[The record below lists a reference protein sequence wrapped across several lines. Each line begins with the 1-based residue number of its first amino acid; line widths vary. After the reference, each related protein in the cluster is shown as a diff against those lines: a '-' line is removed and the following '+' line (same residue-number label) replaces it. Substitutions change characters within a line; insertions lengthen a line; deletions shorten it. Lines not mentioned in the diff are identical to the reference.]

1 MMPVAEK
8 RKKRTEVELL
18 RGLEQLCRSVR
29 DYKNNTQ
36 FIDFIRSEIGST
48 LDQLTKHR
56 EEKEQEKRERKKRN

>member
-8 RKKRTEVELL
+8 EKKRTEVELL
-18 RGLEQLCRSVR
+18 RGLEQLCRAVR
-29 DYKNNTQ
+29 DYKSDAQ
-36 FIDFIRSEIGST
+36 FIDFIRSEMGSA